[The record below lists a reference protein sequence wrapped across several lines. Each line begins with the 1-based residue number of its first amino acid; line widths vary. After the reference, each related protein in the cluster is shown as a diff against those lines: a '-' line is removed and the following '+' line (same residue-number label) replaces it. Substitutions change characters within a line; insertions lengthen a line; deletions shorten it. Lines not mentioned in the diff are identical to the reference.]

1 MLSQSSS
8 NPVSLWKI
16 FVTWLPLAG
25 SWALMALELPAL
37 SAIIARLANPEIN
50 LAAYGGVVFPLAL
63 MIESPIIMLLA
74 ASTALS
80 KDWASYRKLNRF
92 MMVTSAALTLLHIAV
107 AFTPLYYFV
116 VVKLIGA
123 PAEIIEPAR
132 IGLKIMT
139 PWTWSIANRRF
150 NQGLMIRFGQGW
162 AVTAGTFIRL
172 GADITVLLIGYS
184 MKTVPGIVV
193 ATSAVAAGVVSESI
207 FAGLAAIRVK
217 RGKLRA
223 APILSPPLTF
233 RVFIKFYIPLAA
245 TSLLSLLIQPLG
257 SAALSRMPRALESL
271 AVWPVVIG
279 LSFVFRSM
287 GMGFNEVVVAM
298 LDQPG
303 AEKSLR
309 RFTALLVG
317 FLTVLQLTLVATPL
331 ADVWFRRLSAL
342 SPQLAEYAHLG
353 MWLAILLPA
362 LTTLQ
367 SWYQGA
373 IVNSKSTRAIPEAV
387 TIFLITIGILLSLG
401 IAWGK
406 SAGLYVGLIAFTLGM
421 SAQTVWLWV
430 RSRRVMLELKSTK
443 PSPV

>member
-1 MLSQSSS
+1 MQPQSFS

-16 FVTWLPLAG
+16 FITWLPLAG

-50 LAAYGGVVFPLAL
+50 LAAYGGIVFPLAL
-63 MIESPIIMLLA
+63 VIESPIIMLLA

-116 VVKLIGA
+116 VEKLIGA

-150 NQGLMIRFGQGW
+150 NQGLMIRFGQSW
-162 AVTAGTFIRL
+162 AVTVGTFIRL
-172 GADITVLLIGYS
+172 GADIAVLLVGYNL
-184 MKTVPGIVV
+184 KTVPGIVV

-207 FAGLAAIRVK
+207 FAGLAAIPVK
-217 RGKLRA
+217 RGKLRS
-223 APILSPPLTF
+223 APTISPPLTY

-257 SAALSRMPRALESL
+257 SAALSRMPQALESL

-279 LSFVFRSM
+279 LSFLFRSM

-303 AEKSLR
+303 AVKSLR
-309 RFTALLVG
+309 RFTGLLVG
-317 FLTVLQLTLVATPL
+317 FLTVMQLALVATPL
-331 ADVWFRRLSAL
+331 ADLWFRRISAL

-353 MWLAILLPA
+353 MWFAILLPA

-387 TIFLITIGILLSLG
+387 TIFLGTIGILLGLG
-401 IAWGK
+401 ITWGQ
-406 SAGLYVGLIAFTLGM
+406 SAGLYVGLVAFTLGM
-421 SAQTVWLWV
+421 GTQTVWLWV
-430 RSRRVMLELKSTK
+430 RSRRVMQSTI
-443 PSPV
+443 